1 MINHIKTLTDHILE
15 EERKN
20 KIATGS
26 LTVLLM
32 QIQDGAKII
41 NHHVRLAGL
50 TDILGDTGK
59 TNSFNEEVQKLDD
72 FADTVLSKTLLES
85 GQVHAIASEEHP
97 EIVYASKS
105 HRGDYIVFFDP
116 LDGSS
121 NIDINCPIGTIFS
134 IYHKDK
140 GLLQPGKNQVAAGYI
155 MYGSSTM
162 FVYASAYSINGFTLD
177 PGVGTFLLSHPT
189 MTIPAKG
196 TIYSINEGNFY
207 LYDNAL
213 QAYLDTIKKTK
224 QYKCRSVG
232 AMVADIHRTILKGG
246 IFLYPRD
253 EKQKDGKLRLLFEVN
268 PMSFLI
274 EKAGGMAISD
284 GKNPLEIMPTETN
297 QQLPIVMGSR
307 ENVEEYMKITQLS

>member
-1 MINHIKTLTDHILE
+1 MFTHVKTLTDHILE

-20 KIATGS
+20 KNATGS

-32 QIQDGAKII
+32 QIQDAAKII
-41 NHHVRLAGL
+41 NHHVRRAGL
-50 TDILGDTGK
+50 TDIVGNTGK

-97 EIVYASKS
+97 EIIYAPKAQE
-105 HRGDYIVFFDP
+105 GNYIVFFDP

-162 FVYASAYSINGFTLD
+162 FVYASQYSINGFTLD
-177 PGVGTFLLSHPT
+177 AGVGTFLLSHPN
-189 MTIPAKG
+189 MKIPNKG
-196 TIYSINEGNFY
+196 SIYSINEGNFY
-207 LYDNAL
+207 LYDKVL
-213 QAYLDTIKKTK
+213 QTYLDTIKKTK

-274 EKAGGMAISD
+274 EKAGGVAVSD
-284 GKNPLEIMPTETN
+284 AVDPLEIQPTETN
-297 QQLPIVMGSR
+297 QRVPIAMGSR
-307 ENVEEYMKITQLS
+307 DNVEEFLEITQL